1 MPTKPYILP
10 TLSEAGKAAVAK
22 VADTATAKGAVPGV
36 VTTIVGREGVLYQGA
51 SGMQDAGRGVAMKT
65 NAIFRIAS
73 MTKPI
78 TSVATMMVVESGEL
92 KLDDPVEKFLPAFK
106 DRQVITG
113 FNPRHGSYG
122 TRRARRPVTIRHL
135 LANTSGIGYAFTD
148 PTLERIIRGT
158 SITEPELP
166 LLHDP
171 GAKWTYSPA
180 TRVLGWVI
188 EKISGQRIDAFQRTQ
203 ILEPLNMRETWYA
216 VPARKV
222 PRVVTFHQRT
232 RGKLVEE
239 PNAPKQDT
247 PVRGDGGLFSTAADY
262 AQFVRMLLNGGS
274 LDGVKFLSPQ
284 TVKKMG
290 QNAIGALTIET
301 QPDAIPGRTRPFPIG
316 AGLDKFGLGF
326 QITAADPNVA
336 KYRSPGSL
344 AWGGIYNT
352 HFWIDPKRQIGG
364 IVMMQVLPFYD
375 RACMAVL
382 RGIEAEIYRH
392 WK

>member
-1 MPTKPYILP
+1 
-10 TLSEAGKAAVAK
+10 
-22 VADTATAKGAVPGV
+22 
-36 VTTIVGREGVLYQGA
+36 VLYQGA
-51 SGMQDAGRGVAMKT
+51 SGMQDIGRGVAMKT

-106 DRQVITG
+106 DRQVITD
-113 FNPRHGSYG
+113 FNPRNGSYS

-158 SITEPELP
+158 TITEPELP

-188 EKISGQRIDAFQRTQ
+188 EKIAGQRIDAFQRTQ

-232 RGKLVEE
+232 KGKLVEE
-239 PNAPKQDT
+239 PNAPRQDT

-274 LDGVKFLSPQ
+274 LDGVKILSPQ
-284 TVKKMG
+284 SVKKMG

-364 IVMMQVLPFYD
+364 IVLMQVLPFYD
-375 RACMAVL
+375 RACMTVL
-382 RGIEAEIYRH
+382 RGVEAAVYRDIN
-392 WK
+392 

>member
-1 MPTKPYILP
+1 MPTKPATP
-10 TLSEAGKAAVAK
+10 PALSEAGKAAIAK
-22 VADTATAKGAVPGV
+22 LADSATARGEVPGV
-36 VTTIVGREGVLYQGA
+36 VTMIVGREGVLYQGA
-51 SGMQDAGRGVAMKT
+51 AGMQDAGRCVAMKT

-113 FNPRHGSYG
+113 FNPRNGSYG

-203 ILEPLNMRETWYA
+203 ILEPLDMRETWYA

-232 RGKLVEE
+232 KGKLIEE
-239 PNAPKQDT
+239 PNAPRQDT

-274 LDGVKFLSPQ
+274 LEGVKILSPQ
-284 TVKKMG
+284 TVKQMG
-290 QNAIGALTIET
+290 RNAIGALTIQT

-326 QITAADPNVA
+326 QITAADPKVA
-336 KYRSPGSL
+336 RYRSPGSL

-352 HFWIDPKRQIGG
+352 HFWIDPKRQVGG
-364 IVMMQVLPFYD
+364 IVLMQVLPFYD
-375 RACMAVL
+375 RACMRVV
-382 RGIEAEIYRH
+382 RGIEALVYRDLG
-392 WK
+392 